1 MLRANL
7 DIVPSQGP
15 RGPVAQRDPSG
26 EKNAGESFSRLVDR
40 KDAATPAVQKDA
52 ADKPIAPKPDDNV
65 LGDAPASPTPSDASQ
80 APGWQAMLA
89 QLLAQAEMKS
99 ATPPATP
106 QPDKPAD
113 AEVAKGVVPDGMPQ
127 PPSLLK
133 GARGPL
139 GESVGIA
146 LQAAADAP
154 EGDRL
159 KQPLLEGGQ
168 SKQGPATRLQGDES
182 RAAVADKKGDDEV
195 GTVVVSNVSTTTH
208 YPVVADPIRQIVSEV
223 SREVTA
229 STGSSAAQPAD
240 STPGQQSTKTL
251 HVQLEPESLGSV
263 TVRMRLSGARLSIQ
277 LDVAR
282 PETLAMITRQQDV
295 LHRSLGSENCHVDS
309 LTIRAAVTADAP
321 AASQGTQS
329 GTSQDSG
336 RNGASQQG
344 DATAFA
350 GGRSNGQRE
359 RQDTPKRL
367 QNEEISGASDR
378 AAAARGL
385 YL

>member
-1 MLRANL
+1 
-7 DIVPSQGP
+7 
-15 RGPVAQRDPSG
+15 
-26 EKNAGESFSRLVDR
+26 
-40 KDAATPAVQKDA
+40 
-52 ADKPIAPKPDDNV
+52 
-65 LGDAPASPTPSDASQ
+65 
-80 APGWQAMLA
+80 
-89 QLLAQAEMKS
+89 
-99 ATPPATP
+99 
-106 QPDKPAD
+106 
-113 AEVAKGVVPDGMPQ
+113 
-127 PPSLLK
+127 
-133 GARGPL
+133 
-139 GESVGIA
+139 
-146 LQAAADAP
+146 
-154 EGDRL
+154 
-159 KQPLLEGGQ
+159 
-168 SKQGPATRLQGDES
+168 
-182 RAAVADKKGDDEV
+182 
-195 GTVVVSNVSTTTH
+195 
-208 YPVVADPIRQIVSEV
+208 
-223 SREVTA
+223 
-229 STGSSAAQPAD
+229 
-240 STPGQQSTKTL
+240 
-251 HVQLEPESLGSV
+251 V
-263 TVRMRLSGARLSIQ
+263 TVRMRLSGSRLSVQ

-295 LHRSLGSENCHVDS
+295 LHRSLGSEHCHVDS